1 MKTPVLIVG
10 GGLAGLTCAVELE
23 RRGVEYRLLE
33 AGSRLG
39 GRVVTDQV
47 DGFLLDRG
55 FQVLLTGYPEIRRL
69 WAMEN
74 LRLRR
79 VRSGA
84 VIYRGGRWLTLPDPL
99 RHPTELLEALRSPV
113 GTWMDKLRVGLLA
126 LGSLGNRAES
136 CFAGGPQTTLQYLNR
151 CGFSQGM
158 IETFWRPF
166 LAGVF
171 LDWELNTSADLF
183 RFLFPLFA
191 WGRVAVPAGGM
202 QQLPAQ
208 LERRLNPGRVVLET
222 RIEKVEGTRCW
233 DQNGQLWEADQLVLA
248 VEGTAADRLL
258 GRESEVRWAGTCTSY
273 FAAPQSIG
281 GRGRLHLNADGANS
295 CIQHLICMSDFAPE
309 YAPAGQHLISVSSL
323 FGAPSE
329 DELRGQL
336 QEWFGAS
343 VDSWRLLRQDHLPHS
358 LPSLAPGTRP
368 RELKVGE
375 GVWRC
380 GDYTAYP
387 SLNAAVASGRTVA
400 ESLGYGEPK

>member
-1 MKTPVLIVG
+1 METSVIIVG

-33 AGSRLG
+33 AASRVG
-39 GRVVTDQV
+39 GRVVTDCV

-55 FQVLLTGYPEIRRL
+55 FQVLLTGYPEVRRL

-74 LRLRR
+74 LRLRK

-84 VIYRGGRWLTLPDPL
+84 VIHRQGKWLTLPDPL
-99 RHPTELLEALRSPV
+99 RHPGELLDALRSPV
-113 GTWMDKLRVGLLA
+113 GSWMDKLRVALLA
-126 LGSLGNRAES
+126 LGSLGNNADN
-136 CFAGGPQTTLQYLNR
+136 CFVGGSLTTLQFLQR
-151 CGFSQGM
+151 RGFSSEM

-191 WGRVAVPAGGM
+191 WGRVGVPAGGM
-202 QQLPAQ
+202 QQLPVQ

-222 RIEKVEGTRCW
+222 RVERLEGTRCW
-233 DQNGQLWEADQLVLA
+233 DQNGQLWEGKQLVLA
-248 VEGTAADRLL
+248 VEGSAADRLL
-258 GRESEVRWAGTCTSY
+258 GQETSVRWAGTCTSY
-273 FAAPQSIG
+273 FASPASIG
-281 GRGRLHLNADGANS
+281 GRGRLHLNADGADS

-309 YAPAGQHLISVSSL
+309 YAPAGQHLIAVSSL
-323 FGAPSE
+323 FGRPDES
-329 DELRGQL
+329 ELRGQL

-343 VDSWRLLRQDHLPHS
+343 VDTWKLLRQDSLPHS
-358 LPSLAPGTRP
+358 LPSLPAGTRG
-368 RELKVGE
+368 RDLKISDGL
-375 GVWRC
+375 WRC

-387 SLNAAVASGRTVA
+387 SINAAVASGRIVA
-400 ESLGYGEPK
+400 ESLGYGPPK

>member
-1 MKTPVLIVG
+1 MLIVG

-33 AGSRLG
+33 AGLRLG
-39 GRVVTDQV
+39 GRVVTDRV
-47 DGFLLDRG
+47 ECFLLDRG

-84 VIYRGGRWLTLPDPL
+84 VIRSQGKWLTLPDPL
-99 RHPTELLEALRSPV
+99 RHPGELLDALRSPV
-113 GTWMDKLRVGLLA
+113 GSWMDKVRVALLA
-126 LGSLGNRAES
+126 LGSLGNKAEN
-136 CFAGGPQTTLQYLNR
+136 CFVGSSLTTLQFLQQ
-151 CGFSQGM
+151 CGFSSKM

-171 LDWELNTSADLF
+171 LDWELKTSSDLF

-202 QQLPAQ
+202 QQIPLQ
-208 LERRLNPGRVVLET
+208 LERRLTPGRVALDT
-222 RIEKVEGTRCW
+222 RVEKLEGTCCW
-233 DQNGQLWEADQLVLA
+233 DQHGQLWEADHVVLA
-248 VEGTAADRLL
+248 LEGSAADQLL
-258 GRESEVRWAGTCTSY
+258 GQVTQVRWAGTCTTY
-273 FAAPQSIG
+273 FASPSSIG
-281 GRGRLHLNADGANS
+281 GRGRLHLNADGADS

-323 FGAPSE
+323 FGAPAE

-336 QEWFGAS
+336 QEWFGSS
-343 VDSWRLLRQDHLPHS
+343 VDGWRMLRQDHLPQA
-358 LPSLAPGTRP
+358 LPSLAPGSRGLP
-368 RELKVGE
+368 LKVAE

-380 GDYTAYP
+380 GDYTGYP
-387 SLNAAVASGRTVA
+387 SLNAAVASGRIVA
-400 ESLGYGEPK
+400 ESLGYGAPK

>member
-33 AGSRLG
+33 AGARLG
-39 GRVVTDQV
+39 GRVVSDQV
-47 DGFLLDRG
+47 DGFILNRG

-84 VIYRGGRWLTLPDPL
+84 VIRRQGKWLTLPDPL
-99 RHPTELLEALRSPV
+99 RHPGEIWDAWRSPV
-113 GTWMDKLRVGLLA
+113 GTGMDKLRLALLA
-126 LGSLGNRAES
+126 LGSLRNSADN
-136 CFAGGPQTTLQYLNR
+136 CFVGGSQTTLQYLQR
-151 CGFSQGM
+151 WGFSEGM

-166 LAGVF
+166 LAGLF
-171 LDWELNTSADLF
+171 LDWELSSSADLF
-183 RFLFPLFA
+183 RFLLPLFA
-191 WGRVAVPAGGM
+191 WGRVALPAGGM
-202 QQLPAQ
+202 QQLPRQ
-208 LERRLNPGRVVLET
+208 LERRLTPGRVVLET
-222 RIEKVEGTRCW
+222 RVEKLEGARCW
-233 DQNGQLWEADQLVLA
+233 DQSGQLWEADQLVLA
-248 VEGTAADRLL
+248 LDGSSADRLL
-258 GRESEVRWAGTCTSY
+258 GRESEVRWAGSCTTY
-273 FAAPQSIG
+273 FAAPRSIG
-281 GRGRLHLNADGANS
+281 GRGRLHLNADGAHS
-295 CIQHLICMSDFAPE
+295 CIQHLICISDFAPE

-323 FGAPSE
+323 FARPSE

-336 QEWFGAS
+336 QEWFGAE
-343 VDSWRLLRQDHLPHS
+343 VGAWRMLRQDFLPQS
-358 LPSLAPGTRP
+358 LPTLAPGMRP
-368 RELKVGE
+368 RELKIGE

-387 SLNAAVASGRTVA
+387 SLNAAVASGRLVA

>member
-1 MKTPVLIVG
+1 MKTSVIIVG

-39 GRVVTDQV
+39 GRVVSDRV

-55 FQVLLTGYPEIRRL
+55 FQVLLTGYPEVRRL

-74 LRLRR
+74 LRLRK

-84 VIYRGGRWLTLPDPL
+84 VIRSQGRWLTLPDPL
-99 RHPTELLEALRSPV
+99 RHPGELLETLRSPV
-113 GTWMDKLRVGLLA
+113 GSLMDKLRVALLA
-126 LGSLGNRAES
+126 LGSLGNRAEN
-136 CFAGGPQTTLQYLNR
+136 CFAGGNQTTLQYLR
-151 CGFSQGM
+151 SCGFSEGM

-171 LDWELNTSADLF
+171 LDWELKTSADLF

-191 WGRVAVPAGGM
+191 WGRVAVPSGGM
-202 QQLPAQ
+202 QQLPLQ
-208 LERRLNPGRVVLET
+208 LERRLNPGRVVLDT
-222 RIEKVEGTRCW
+222 RVEKLEGTRCW
-233 DQNGQLWEADQLVLA
+233 DQHGQVWEGDRLVLALEGSAADQL
-248 VEGTAADRLL
+248 L
-258 GRESEVRWAGTCTSY
+258 GRQTEVRWSGTCTTY

-281 GRGRLHLNADGANS
+281 GRGRLHLNADGAGS
-295 CIQHLICMSDFAPE
+295 CIQHMICLSDFAPE

-323 FGAPSE
+323 FGVPTE

-336 QEWFGAS
+336 QEWFGAT
-343 VDSWRLLRQDHLPHS
+343 VDSWRLLRQDFLPQS
-358 LPSLAPGTRP
+358 LPRLEAGSRP
-368 RELKVGE
+368 RELKIAD

-387 SLNAAVASGRTVA
+387 SINGAVASGRIVA